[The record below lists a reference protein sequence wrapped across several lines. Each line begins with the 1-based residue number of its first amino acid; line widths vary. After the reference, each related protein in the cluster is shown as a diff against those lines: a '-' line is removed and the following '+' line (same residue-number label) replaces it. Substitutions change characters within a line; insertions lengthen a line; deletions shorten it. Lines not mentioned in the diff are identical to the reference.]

1 MDAVVGRDEEVAWL
15 HGFVERSPVTAAALV
30 LEGEAGIGKTTLW
43 LAGIDVAREASFR
56 VLSARPAAAERDL
69 GHVGLGDLLDGVL
82 DELLPALP
90 APRRSALE
98 VALLLADAG
107 ERAPDGR
114 AVGVAVLGGL
124 RALAESG
131 PVLLAVDDVQWLDR
145 SSAAVLEFAL
155 RRLLDYPILVL
166 LARRL
171 GEPGPM
177 PERAFP
183 PDLVVRREVGPLGLG
198 ATHQLLHL
206 HLGRALPR
214 PTLIRVHE
222 TSGGNPF
229 LALELARALHRAGT
243 PLAAGEPFPVPD
255 TLEALV
261 RDRLE
266 ALPQRSRTMLL
277 AASALA
283 EPTLPRLASAWPD
296 AADLLKPALR
306 AEVISL
312 DGERLRFAHP
322 LLASVLYEQA
332 SSVERRRLH
341 ARLAKLV
348 EDPVEHARHLAL
360 AAEGPDPFV
369 AERLDEAA
377 DAARARGA
385 LLAAAELGELAVR
398 ATPRKAAD
406 GHDRRAL
413 HAAGD
418 HLAAGANDRARAL
431 GEELLTQAPGRR
443 VRAEALILLSELE
456 GQEGMVNREVELL
469 RAALGE
475 AGGAPELELVI
486 QWRLGNAVRFRE
498 GTAAGMRHARAAL
511 ELAHRVG
518 DDALTSRALA
528 ALAELMLYAGEA
540 EAITLAER
548 SLVLARRARD
558 LEAIDH
564 ALWALGCCFTW
575 AGRVGEARDALME
588 VYESLEGRDDV
599 KTKLVLW
606 LLALVELRAGRWDL
620 ARDYAEQRFE
630 LSEMLGEGDPNAS
643 IPLALVT
650 AHRGEES
657 EARTLAERGIELA
670 EAASNPFFASWHRG
684 VLGLLEF
691 WAGEPARAAALFSAA
706 MRVRESLGFREP
718 GSPLYR
724 VDYVEALLELGRIDE
739 ALAVLEPWEADA
751 IRLGRTWVLA
761 QTTRCRGL
769 VAAARGEVGEA
780 QRLLEQAVARHEVV
794 GDPFGRARA
803 LLSLGVT
810 RRRARQK
817 QAARKAIERAVE
829 GFEALSARRW
839 VENARAE
846 LGRIGGRT
854 RQKGLTAAERRVA
867 ALAAE
872 GQTNRE
878 VAAAL
883 FLSERTVESHL
894 THVYAKLGVRSRTE
908 LARMLR

>member
-1 MDAVVGRDEEVAWL
+1 MEAVVGRDEELTWL

-43 LAGIDVAREASFR
+43 LVGVEVAREASFR

-69 GHVGLGDLLDGVL
+69 AHTGLGDLLDDVL
-82 DELLPALP
+82 EELLPVLP
-90 APRRSALE
+90 TPRRSALE
-98 VALLLADAG
+98 VALLLAEAG
-107 ERAPDGR
+107 ERAPDAR
-114 AVGVAVLGGL
+114 AVGVAVLTGL
-124 RALAESG
+124 RALAESR
-131 PVLLAVDDVQWLDR
+131 PVLLAVDDVQWLDP
-145 SSAAVLEFAL
+145 SSAAVMEFAL
-155 RRLLDYPILVL
+155 RRLLGYPILVL

-183 PDLVVRREVGPLGLG
+183 SDLVAERKVGPLSLG
-198 ATHQLLHL
+198 SMHQLLKL
-206 HLGRALPR
+206 QLGRAFPR
-214 PTLIRVHE
+214 PTLIRIHE

-229 LALELARALHRAGT
+229 LALELARALRRTGAS
-243 PLAAGEPFPVPD
+243 LAAGEPFPVPD

-261 RDRLE
+261 RERLE
-266 ALPQRSRTMLL
+266 ALPQDSHSILL

-296 AADLLKPALR
+296 VASSLKPALR

-332 SSVERRRLH
+332 PPEELRRLH
-341 ARLAKLV
+341 ARLAELV

-360 AAEGPDPFV
+360 AAAGPDPIV
-369 AERLDEAA
+369 AGRLDEAA

-385 LLAAAELGELAVR
+385 LLGAAELGELAVR
-398 ATPRKAAD
+398 ATPPEHAD
-406 GHDRRAL
+406 EHHRRAL
-413 HAAGD
+413 RAAHD

-431 GEELLTQAPGRR
+431 GQELLSQAPSGR
-443 VRAEALILLSELE
+443 VRAEALMLLSELE
-456 GQEGMVNREVELL
+456 GDEGMVNREVELL
-469 RAALGE
+469 RTALGE
-475 AGGAPELELVI
+475 TGSAPELELAI

-498 GTAAGMRHARAAL
+498 GTEAGMRHARAAL
-511 ELAHRVG
+511 DLAQRVD

-528 ALAELMLYAGEA
+528 TLAELKLYAGEPD
-540 EAITLAER
+540 AIALAKR
-548 SLVLARRARD
+548 SLVLARRTRD

-564 ALWALGCCFTW
+564 ALWTLGCCFTW
-575 AGRVGEARDALME
+575 AGRVSEARDALME

-599 KTKLVLW
+599 KTSLVLW

-620 ARDYAEQRFE
+620 ARDYAAQRFE
-630 LSEMLGEGDPNAS
+630 LSEMLGKGDPNAS

-650 AHRGEES
+650 AHRGEET
-657 EARTLAERGIELA
+657 EARALAERGIELA
-670 EAASNPFFASWHRG
+670 EAAGNPFFASWHQG
-684 VLGLLEF
+684 ILGLLEF
-691 WAGEPARAAALFSAA
+691 WTGESARAVDLFAEA
-706 MRVRESLGFREP
+706 MRVRESLGFHEP

-724 VDYVEALLELGRIDE
+724 VDYVEALLELGRLDE
-739 ALAVLEPWEADA
+739 ALALLEQWEADA
-751 IRLGRTWVLA
+751 MRLGREWVSA

-769 VAAARGEVGEA
+769 VAAARGEVGES
-780 QRLLEQAVARHEVV
+780 QGLLEQAVARHEAV

-803 LLSLGVT
+803 LLALGVA

-817 QAARKAIERAVE
+817 QAAREAIERALE
-829 GFEALSARRW
+829 GFEALGARRW
-839 VENARAE
+839 VGKARAE
-846 LGRIGGRT
+846 LARIGGRT
-854 RQKGLTAAERRVA
+854 RQQGLTAAERRVA
-867 ALAAE
+867 ALAAG

-894 THVYAKLGVRSRTE
+894 THVYAKLGIRSRTE
-908 LARMLR
+908 LARMLQ